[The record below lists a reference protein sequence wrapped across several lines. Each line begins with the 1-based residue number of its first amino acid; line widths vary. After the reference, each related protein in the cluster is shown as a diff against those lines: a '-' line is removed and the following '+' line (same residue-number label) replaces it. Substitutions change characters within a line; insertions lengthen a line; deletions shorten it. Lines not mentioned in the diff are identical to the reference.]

1 MEVTKAC
8 GRMEVPE
15 ACGMMEVPE
24 ACAKVEVPKTGGM
37 IEVLDATAHDS
48 NVDVEVED
56 VATAHDSNVEVD
68 VESIEP
74 SRVGPNDPSSLTSF
88 KTHIA
93 AAIWNNQEH
102 EPLRCMSKTST
113 LSEWNWRANS
123 NNGIPVSSAAIALFE
138 DDNDTNFELLVNY
151 IGVTDEEATGQ
162 LHQYSDDYVSFSWLR
177 A

>member
-56 VATAHDSNVEVD
+56 VATAHDSNVE
-68 VESIEP
+68 
-74 SRVGPNDPSSLTSF
+74 
-88 KTHIA
+88 
-93 AAIWNNQEH
+93 EH